1 MTDQSDAGSAGIFCV
16 RRAEIC
22 VRTDRSNAE
31 SAGIFSR
38 RTNQTQEARV
48 YSHDGPIRRRKRGY
62 ILTMDQSEAG
72 SAGSLSQRTNL
83 TQEARV
89 YSHDGPIR
97 RINRGYIL
105 TMDRSDAGSAGIFCA
120 RRAEVCVRGACD
132 HELLRVNRPIGRE
145 LAACHSC
152 DNDHDDDDDDDA
164 DGDDD
169 DDDDDDGD
177 DDDDDETVTMMRMA
191 MTKMM
196 TMATTMMMMV
206 MMMAMTKDDD
216 DDGDAPAPAPHA
228 GRGGATVGGW
238 HPTTVGLDTETVE
251 KSTVKTL
258 SSRVV
263 AAESSIL
270 PSLRYGRVI
279 CTSRPPLDPLRTP
292 SGPPPEYR
300 FVTDAVYVKL
310 RSRLSAS
317 Q

>member
-1 MTDQSDAGSAGIFCV
+1 
-16 RRAEIC
+16 
-22 VRTDRSNAE
+22 
-31 SAGIFSR
+31 
-38 RTNQTQEARV
+38 
-48 YSHDGPIRRRKRGY
+48 
-62 ILTMDQSEAG
+62 MDQSEAG

-206 MMMAMTKDDD
+206 MMMAMTKVMMTMMATMTRTMMMMATPRRRRRTP
-216 DDGDAPAPAPHA
+216 GVIMII
-228 GRGGATVGGW
+228 RGGRS
-238 HPTTVGLDTETVE
+238 D
-251 KSTVKTL
+251 S
-258 SSRVV
+258 
-263 AAESSIL
+263 
-270 PSLRYGRVI
+270 GRVAPND
-279 CTSRPPLDPLRTP
+279 RRARHGNRREVDR
-292 SGPPPEYR
+292 
-300 FVTDAVYVKL
+300 
-310 RSRLSAS
+310 
-317 Q
+317 